1 VTQSVIQPGATRQR
15 CLIALALIAGALL
28 VSIEPAVR
36 YGRAVSL
43 LLAVVGA
50 DDPSGITHL
59 LRHEVRARETS
70 LALPARAIRTRV
82 YTPIDDQGRS
92 RVRARALVLHGVH
105 PDAIDEPR
113 LQAFAKALAA
123 IGVETYTPELKEL
136 AQQRVLPSTI
146 DDIGA
151 CAQEIEASVGEK
163 PGALGISFAGGLLL
177 LAAAREPGANA
188 LRYVVTVGAHH
199 DLRRVLRYYAG
210 AAVTDPEGKPA
221 PVLANPYGGRV
232 MATAYAE
239 LFFEPGDLPVA
250 KEALSSWLQ
259 GRYREA
265 RTMATTLTK
274 SGQARFDTVTDNAR
288 RGELNELL
296 LKAASAKQAD
306 LLAVSP
312 AQGLSSLRV
321 PTFLVHGQADPIVP
335 ALETRWLAREVP
347 ALTRP
352 VRE

>member
-188 LRYVVTVGAHH
+188 LRYVV
-199 DLRRVLRYYAG
+199 L
-210 AAVTDPEGKPA
+210 
-221 PVLANPYGGRV
+221 
-232 MATAYAE
+232 
-239 LFFEPGDLPVA
+239 
-250 KEALSSWLQ
+250 
-259 GRYREA
+259 
-265 RTMATTLTK
+265 
-274 SGQARFDTVTDNAR
+274 NAR
-288 RGELNELL
+288 RNGCRLAGVDSYSSGDSFDGWRPPAPARRPTIVERARSWLL
-296 LKAASAKQAD
+296 TI
-306 LLAVSP
+306 
-312 AQGLSSLRV
+312 GWRR
-321 PTFLVHGQADPIVP
+321 HGRIP
-335 ALETRWLAREVP
+335 LEESTPSE
-347 ALTRP
+347 
-352 VRE
+352 